1 MYDLCCIGHLTHD
14 KIVTPSDT
22 VHMAGGT
29 SFYFSHALKS
39 FPLSYHL
46 VTALSSDD
54 VVFTEALQ
62 QEGIDLTIIPSK
74 HTVYFENIYTNNSD
88 DRRQKVLFEADP
100 FKIEDLQNIQAKY
113 IHLGP
118 LLSNDMSTS
127 FIIALAK
134 RTRLSLD
141 AQGFLR
147 EVKNQK
153 VKAVDWADKISV
165 LPYITILKVSE
176 SEAITITGDENLHHA
191 AKRLFDM
198 GVKEVVITMGS
209 KGSIIYDGKLFY
221 TIPAYQPTV
230 VKDATG
236 CGDTYMAGYLYQRI
250 KGADIT
256 TAGKFGAAM
265 ATIKIA
271 ASGPF
276 NDTEA
281 AVVKLIATGAVI

>member
-29 SFYFSHALKS
+29 SFYFSHAVKN
-39 FPLSYHL
+39 FPLHYHL

-54 VVFTEALQ
+54 LAFTDALQ
-62 QEGIDLTIIPSK
+62 QQGIDLTVIPSK
-74 HTVYFENIYTNNSD
+74 HTVYFENSYTTNSD
-88 DRRQKVLFEADP
+88 DRQQKVLFEADP
-100 FKIEDLQNIQAKY
+100 FKIEDLEGIHAKH

-118 LLSNDMSTS
+118 LLANDLSADL
-127 FIIALAK
+127 IIALAQ
-134 RTRLSLD
+134 RAILSLD
-141 AQGFLR
+141 VQGFLR
-147 EVKNQK
+147 VVNNQEVQ
-153 VKAVDWADKISV
+153 AADWADKLSV
-165 LPYITILKVSE
+165 LPHIAILKASE
-176 SEAITITGDENLHHA
+176 TEATTLTGDENMQDA

-209 KGSIIYDGKLFY
+209 KGSLIYDGKDIHA
-221 TIPAYQPTV
+221 IPAYQPVV

-250 KGADIT
+250 KGADIE

-281 AVVKLIATGAVI
+281 AIESTIARNLIV